1 MRLTRRS
8 IQIQMTLHWLLYVL
22 IIIQEKDPS
31 QLEKRHL
38 DFLDILITARDEHGA
53 GLTDQEIRDEVD
65 TFMFEGS

>member
-8 IQIQMTLHWLLYVL
+8 VQIQMTLHWLLYVL
-22 IIIQEKDPS
+22 IFIQEKDPS